1 MMGSEVPH
9 AASRPRWGRRAFVGA
24 VVAPVLILGAA
35 CGSTTPDTAG
45 TTSSMAP
52 GTSQGTSPMPTDG
65 SLAVVEDGL
74 DAATTE
80 ALNAAAGT
88 SFEETS
94 APGAVV
100 AVRTPEGT
108 WVATVGFQDWER
120 TVPMTADINQR
131 VGSVTKTFTVTAL
144 LQLAEDGA
152 LSLDDPIEQY
162 VPGMPNGTAT
172 LGQLAEMRSGIPS
185 YTFDEGFQTTL
196 FSDPNYVWEPQQL
209 VDLVKGEE
217 AMYPPGE
224 MTFYSNTNLIL
235 LGMVIEQVTGK
246 PIDQVMQEQIIE
258 PLGLEHTVMPTDG
271 AYPGPHPQGYTMQG
285 VDGDTP
291 SDATDWNPSWGW
303 TAGSMISNVDDL
315 LVWGEALA
323 TGEGILSPETQAE
336 RLDSFDF
343 DIPVYAGPGK
353 TAPQTPARA
362 YGLGLGLA
370 LDWYGHEG
378 ELPGFNTYVQHY
390 EPEGI
395 TLVVM
400 VNADIFSGANCSAS
414 QTTVPSNPGVG
425 TCQSPASRIAES
437 LAGALG
443 YPLVAPPTDGSGG
456 AGTTATTR

>member
-1 MMGSEVPH
+1 MSRSEHPH
-9 AASRPRWGRRAFVGA
+9 PPSRPRWRRALASAAIV
-24 VVAPVLILGAA
+24 PVLALGAA
-35 CGSTTPDTAG
+35 CGSTTPDAAG
-45 TTSSMAP
+45 TTSSVAP
-52 GTSQGTSPMPTDG
+52 GTTPGTSPASADG

-74 DAATTE
+74 DATTTD
-80 ALNAAAGT
+80 ALNAAAST

-108 WVATVGFQDWER
+108 WVATVGFQDWEK
-120 TVPMTADINQR
+120 TVPMTADVNQR
-131 VGSVTKTFTVTAL
+131 IGSVTKTFTVTAL

-152 LSLDDPIEQY
+152 LSLDDPIEKY

-172 LGQLAEMRSGIPS
+172 LAQLAEMRSGIPS

-196 FSDPNYVWEPQQL
+196 FSDPNHVWEPQQL
-209 VDLVKGEE
+209 VDLVKGQP
-217 AMYPPGE
+217 AMFEPGT

-235 LGMVIEQVTGK
+235 LGMVIEQVTGE
-246 PIDQVMQEQIIE
+246 PIEQVMQERIIE

-271 AYPGPHPQGYTMQG
+271 SYPTPHPQGYTMQG
-285 VDGDTP
+285 VDGDAP
-291 SDATDWNPSWGW
+291 NDATDWNPSWGW
-303 TAGSMISNVDDL
+303 TAGSMISNLEDML
-315 LVWGEALA
+315 TWGEALA

-343 DIPVYAGPGK
+343 NVPVYAGPGK

-400 VNADIFSGANCSAS
+400 VNADIFSGADCSAS

-425 TCQSPASRIAES
+425 RCQSPASRIAES

-443 YPLVAPPTDGSGG
+443 YPLTEPRPADGA
-456 AGTTATTR
+456 AGSTTTTTR

>member
-1 MMGSEVPH
+1 MSRSEHPH
-9 AASRPRWGRRAFVGA
+9 TTSRARWRRVLAGA
-24 VVAPVLILGAA
+24 VVVPVLTLGAA
-35 CGSTTPDTAG
+35 CGSSTPDSAG
-45 TTSSMAP
+45 TMSSMAP
-52 GTSQGTSPMPTDG
+52 GTTPGTSAAAASG
-65 SLAVVEDGL
+65 GFAVVEDGL

-80 ALNAAAGT
+80 ALNAAAST

-100 AVRTPEGT
+100 AIRTPEGT
-108 WVATVGFQDWER
+108 WVGTVGFQDWER
-120 TVPMTADINQR
+120 TVPMTADVNQR

-144 LQLAEDGA
+144 LQLAEAGT

-172 LGQLAEMRSGIPS
+172 LAQLAEMRSGIPS

-196 FSDPNYVWEPQQL
+196 FSDPNHVWEPQQL
-209 VDLVKGEE
+209 VDLVKGQE
-217 AMYPPGE
+217 AMFEPGT

-246 PIDQVMQEQIIE
+246 PIDRVMQEQIIE
-258 PLGLEHTVMPTDG
+258 PLGLEHTIMPTDG
-271 AYPGPHPQGYTMQG
+271 TYPEPHPQGYTMQG
-285 VDGDTP
+285 VEGDTP

-303 TAGSMISNVDDL
+303 TAGSMISNMDDL
-315 LVWGEALA
+315 LVWGEALV
-323 TGEGILSPETQAE
+323 TGEGILSSEMQAE

-343 DIPVYAGPGK
+343 DVPVYAGPGK

-390 EPEGI
+390 DPEGI

-400 VNADIFSGANCSAS
+400 VNADILSGADCTEDQA
-414 QTTVPSNPGVG
+414 TVASNPGVG
-425 TCQSPASRIAES
+425 PCQSPASRIADA
-437 LAGALG
+437 LAEALG
-443 YPLVAPPTDGSGG
+443 YPLTETSPADGD
-456 AGTTATTR
+456 AGTTTTSG

>member
-1 MMGSEVPH
+1 
-9 AASRPRWGRRAFVGA
+9 
-24 VVAPVLILGAA
+24 
-35 CGSTTPDTAG
+35 
-45 TTSSMAP
+45 MAP
-52 GTSQGTSPMPTDG
+52 GTTPGTSAAAASG
-65 SLAVVEDGL
+65 GLAVVEDGL

-80 ALNAAAGT
+80 ALNAAAST

-100 AVRTPEGT
+100 AIRTPEGT
-108 WVATVGFQDWER
+108 WAATVGFQDWER
-120 TVPMTADINQR
+120 TVPMTADVNQR

-144 LQLAEDGA
+144 LQLAEAGA
-152 LSLDDPIEQY
+152 LSLDEPIEQY

-172 LGQLAEMRSGIPS
+172 LAQLAEMRSGIPS

-196 FSDPNYVWEPQQL
+196 FSDPNHVWEPQQL
-209 VDLVKGEE
+209 VDLVKGQE
-217 AMYPPGE
+217 AMFEPGT

-246 PIDQVMQEQIIE
+246 PIDRVMQEQIIE
-258 PLGLEHTVMPTDG
+258 PLGLEHTIMPTDG
-271 AYPGPHPQGYTMQG
+271 TYPEPHPQGYTMQG
-285 VDGDTP
+285 VEGDTP

-303 TAGSMISNVDDL
+303 TAGSMISNLDDL
-315 LVWGEALA
+315 LVWGQALV
-323 TGEGILSPETQAE
+323 TGEGILSSEMQAE

-343 DIPVYAGPGK
+343 DVPVYAGPGK

-390 EPEGI
+390 DPEGI

-400 VNADIFSGANCSAS
+400 VNADILSGADCTEDQA
-414 QTTVPSNPGVG
+414 TVASNPGVG
-425 TCQSPASRIAES
+425 PCQSPASRIADA
-437 LAGALG
+437 LAEALG
-443 YPLVAPPTDGSGG
+443 YPLTETSPADGD
-456 AGTTATTR
+456 AGTTTTSG

>member
-1 MMGSEVPH
+1 MTRSEMPP
-9 AASRPRWGRRAFVGA
+9 AASRPRWGRRALAGA
-24 VVAPVLILGAA
+24 VVVPVLVLGAA

-45 TTSSMAP
+45 TTSSVAP
-52 GTSQGTSPMPTDG
+52 GTTPGTSSTPADG

-80 ALNAAAGT
+80 ALNAAAST
-88 SFEETS
+88 AFEDTS

-120 TVPMTADINQR
+120 TVPMTADVNQR
-131 VGSVTKTFTVTAL
+131 IGSVTKTFTVTAL
-144 LQLAEDGA
+144 LQLAEEGA
-152 LSLDDPIEQY
+152 LSLDDRIEQY

-172 LGQLAEMRSGIPS
+172 LAQLAEMRSGIPS
-185 YTFDEGFQTTL
+185 YTFDKGFQTTL
-196 FSDPNYVWEPQQL
+196 FSDPDYVWEPQQL
-209 VDLVKGEE
+209 VDLVKGQP
-217 AMYPPGE
+217 AMFEPGT

-246 PIDQVMQEQIIE
+246 PIDDVMQERIIG
-258 PLGLEHTVMPTDG
+258 PLGLDHTLMPTDG
-271 AYPGPHPQGYTMQG
+271 SYPEPHPQGYTMQG
-285 VDGDTP
+285 VDGDSP
-291 SDATDWNPSWGW
+291 NDATDWNPSWGW
-303 TAGSMISNVDDL
+303 TAGAMISNLDDL

-323 TGEGILSPETQAE
+323 TGEGILTPETQAE

-343 DIPVYAGPGK
+343 DVPVYAGPGK

-400 VNADIFSGANCSAS
+400 VNADILSGSDCTED
-414 QTTVPSNPGVG
+414 QPTVPSNPGVG
-425 TCQSPASRIAES
+425 PCQSPASRIAE
-437 LAGALG
+437 AVAEALG
-443 YPLVAPPTDGSGG
+443 YPLAEPRTGD
-456 AGTTATTR
+456 ATTTTTTSR